1 MHVRASDLN
10 QIEQWELLFF
20 DGAGKVIDQIKG
32 KSHPPNTIVWNDWQK
47 HKLRLKSDSDYRCAL
62 TVYDFGG
69 NRTTQETPLTVVDLR
84 QNDQTTDGSESITV
98 HQEERGIVLTLPGV
112 AFDTNSYEIRSE
124 YRQALEETA
133 EAITTYP
140 DAQILVEGHTDNMGE
155 SSYNLELS
163 RKRAN
168 AVMTYLVNEFAI
180 SPSRLSA
187 IGYGEDKPIVDNNT
201 EANRSKNRRVEIV
214 LLTVEDSR
222 VVEANQKIEA
232 KWPPNVPVVQREIE
246 APKWT
251 LLVSSFKNRKNA
263 ALLVES
269 LEALDL
275 GEEIQ
280 LSQTE
285 IRSEPWYR
293 VTIGHF
299 PRREDAA
306 ELINELRDSQ
316 GIEAIL
322 ISEMPQLTDNSLLP

>member
-1 MHVRASDLN
+1 
-10 QIEQWELLFF
+10 
-20 DGAGKVIDQIKG
+20 
-32 KSHPPNTIVWNDWQK
+32 
-47 HKLRLKSDSDYRCAL
+47 
-62 TVYDFGG
+62 
-69 NRTTQETPLTVVDLR
+69 
-84 QNDQTTDGSESITV
+84 
-98 HQEERGIVLTLPGV
+98 
-112 AFDTNSYEIRSE
+112 
-124 YRQALEETA
+124 
-133 EAITTYP
+133 
-140 DAQILVEGHTDNMGE
+140 MGE

-187 IGYGEDKPIVDNNT
+187 IGYGEDRQIADNNT

-214 LLTVEDSR
+214 LLTVKDSR
-222 VVEANQKIEA
+222 VVEANQKIAA
-232 KWPPNVPVVQREIE
+232 KWPPNVPVVQKEIE
-246 APKWT
+246 VPKWT

-280 LSQTE
+280 LLQTA

-299 PRREDAA
+299 LKREDAA
-306 ELINELRDSQ
+306 ELINKLRDSQ

-322 ISEMPQLTDNSLLP
+322 ISDIPQLTDNSLLP